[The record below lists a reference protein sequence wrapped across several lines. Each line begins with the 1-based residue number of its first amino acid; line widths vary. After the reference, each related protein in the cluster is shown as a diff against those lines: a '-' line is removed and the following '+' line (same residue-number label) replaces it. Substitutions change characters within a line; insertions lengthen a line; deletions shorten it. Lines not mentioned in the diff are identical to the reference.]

1 MKNVRS
7 IDCKQDCVDV
17 VTSFAPVIRDSYFYG
32 AQSYGVGS
40 YTVQMEEVSGGLVEN
55 NIMQNTM
62 SPDIKDAVTGSVSA
76 YNFTPLIASPN
87 YMQGMYASHNS
98 GSAFNLL
105 EGNATTDFI
114 ADDSWGTSDL
124 ITIFRNHAVG
134 WQRNYTMQTYPLDID
149 YGVRAVNVIGNVL
162 GEPGY
167 HSQYEA
173 YATSSS
179 GGVYRLVDGG
189 ATSSGAGAVNQSI
202 YVLGWSNSGGLGNCT
217 VPPGCDSLTQPT
229 MMRWG
234 NYDVVDAAVEWNT
247 TEASPAAVA
256 YVNANPVPSSQT
268 LPNSFYLTSR
278 PAWFR
283 SVPFPPYGPDVS
295 NGTTGICT
303 SGTYTGVWATS
314 PAQCAGGSY
323 TASAWG
329 GHANANPAQDCYLNV
344 MGGPSDGSG
353 SVLSFDANV
362 CYTPPPLP
370 R

>member
-1 MKNVRS
+1 M
-7 IDCKQDCVDV
+7 
-17 VTSFAPVIRDSYFYG
+17 
-32 AQSYGVGS
+32 
-40 YTVQMEEVSGGLVEN
+40 
-55 NIMQNTM
+55 
-62 SPDIKDAVTGSVSA
+62 
-76 YNFTPLIASPN
+76 
-87 YMQGMYASHNS
+87 
-98 GSAFNLL
+98 

-114 ADDSWGTSDL
+114 ADDGWGTSDL

-179 GGVYRLVDGG
+179 GGVHRLLDGG
-189 ATSSGAGAVNQSI
+189 GTSSGAGTVNQSI

-247 TEASPAAVA
+247 TEASPGAVP

-283 SVPFPPYGPDVS
+283 SVPFPPYGPEVS
-295 NGTTGICT
+295 KGTTGICT
-303 SGTYTGVWATS
+303 SGIHSGLWVTS
-314 PAQCAGGSY
+314 SAQCAGGSY

-344 MGGPSDGSG
+344 MGGPPDGSG
-353 SVLSFDANV
+353 NVLSFDANV
-362 CYTPPPLP
+362 CYYGAPVPRTNVVATPH
-370 R
+370 